1 MSILIEL
8 PPTEEAQVVET
19 ANREGVSVEDLAK
32 KAIRHYL
39 PKNSPEPVNAATIAL
54 IQQWEEEDAKMTPEE
69 REKDRQIFAEIE
81 KNDIPRLNV

>member
-8 PPTEEAQVVET
+8 PPTEEAQVAET
-19 ANREGVSVEDLAK
+19 ASREGVSVEDLVK

-39 PKNSPEPVNAATIAL
+39 PQNPPEPINAATIAL
-54 IQQWEEEDAKMTPEE
+54 IKQWEEEDAKMTPEE

-81 KNDIPRLNV
+81 KNGIPRLSV